1 MCYNRENRK
10 IGFDPIS
17 EPIPNCQCMKYTC
30 QHLGVCGKS
39 RPHLDTIAT
48 CSAVIEVYNKT
59 MRIIGCYEVII
70 GVPKVYAKFLKR
82 FGFWSKN
89 WGANFSYLILVFF
102 FSWLFDTWFLHTLLL
117 FV

>member
-1 MCYNRENRK
+1 MPHLKIRRHNYAIINRCAITEKIKK

-89 WGANFSYLILVFF
+89 
-102 FSWLFDTWFLHTLLL
+102 
-117 FV
+117 